1 MHDRFATRGSARRRR
16 RSILIASTVLLT
28 LALLAPASAA
38 AATPRIGG
46 PLHDGIFLSVCT
58 LSHTASDD
66 PIVHPGEP
74 GASHPHEFFG
84 NTTTD
89 ADSTPTSLRA
99 GGTTCRILADT
110 AAYWVPTLY
119 DDGARVAPLKVNAY
133 YLRGGGAGR
142 VAAFPAGLKVIAGNG
157 SATTAQS
164 TAVTG
169 WRCSG
174 LRPRP
179 LSSVPIDCPT
189 GSHAVLVIRF
199 PDCWNGRDLDA
210 TDHQSHMAY
219 RARGAC
225 PAGYP
230 VRVPRL
236 SLNVHYELPGTTGL
250 TLASGSIY
258 SAHADFFN
266 AWNQAVLTR
275 LVRTNLN

>member
-1 MHDRFATRGSARRRR
+1 MHDPIRRPGTARPRRLV
-16 RSILIASTVLLT
+16 ILLGTALVA
-28 LALLAPASAA
+28 LALVTPGAAS

-66 PIVHPGEP
+66 PIVYPGEP
-74 GASHPHEFFG
+74 GASHQHEFFG

-89 ADSTPTSLRA
+89 ADSTLASLRA
-99 GGTTCRILADT
+99 GGTTCRIVADT

-119 DDGARVAPLKVNAY
+119 DDGERVAPLKVNAY

-142 VAAFPAGLKVIAGNG
+142 VVAFPAGLKVIAGNG
-157 SATTAQS
+157 SATTAQP

-169 WRCSG
+169 WRCSVQ
-174 LRPRP
+174 RPRP
-179 LSSVPIDCPT
+179 LSSVPVDCPT

-199 PDCWNGRDLDA
+199 PDCWNGKDLDA
-210 TDHQSHMAY
+210 TDHRSHMAY
-219 RARGAC
+219 RIRGAC

-236 SLNVHYELPGTTGL
+236 SLNVHYELPSTTGL

-258 SAHADFFN
+258 SSHADFFN